1 MYTLIRYVWSKLI
14 YGLATLLGV
23 VTVIFFLFNVLP
35 GDPARMMLD
44 QREDSEQLETIRKK
58 YGFDKPVATQY
69 VYYLNDLSPVSVH
82 SSTEDHYTN
91 LTNASFNF
99 KKIASL
105 GSKTVVLKW
114 PYLRKSFQKSDK
126 LVSDVIAETLPNTAI
141 LAVASITIAIVIG
154 ILFGILAALFKDTY
168 FDRIIAVLSTLGMS
182 VPSFFSAILF
192 AWFFGFVLHKYT
204 NLNMT
209 GSLFEV
215 DDFGERIYIQW
226 KNLILPAIVL
236 GIRPLAVV
244 IQLMR
249 NSLLEVMQQ
258 DYIRTARAK
267 GLSLYKIVKSHALK
281 NALNPVVTAVSGWF
295 ASLLAGAVFVEYIFN
310 WNGLGKEIVNA
321 LNTLDLPVIMG
332 SVLVIATM
340 FILINILV
348 DVTYGLLDPRVR
360 LK

>member
-1 MYTLIRYVWSKLI
+1 MFKYILHKIFYGVFTLF
-14 YGLATLLGV
+14 GV

-44 QREDSEQLETIRKK
+44 QREDSEQLENIRKK
-58 YGFDKPVATQY
+58 YGFDQPISTQY
-69 VYYLNDLSPVSVH
+69 LYYLNDLSPISIH
-82 SSTEDHYTN
+82 SKKTDDYTFLSKDKYTYTN
-91 LTNASFNF
+91 LFSIGE
-99 KKIASL
+99 KQMVIKY
-105 GSKTVVLKW
+105 
-114 PYLRKSFQKSDK
+114 PYLRKSFQKNDK
-126 LVSDVIAETLPNTAI
+126 NVSEVIAETLPNTAI
-141 LAVASITIAIVIG
+141 LAVSAITIAILIG
-154 ILFGILAALFKDTY
+154 VFFGILSALYKDTF
-168 FDRIIAVLSTLGMS
+168 FDRIISIISTLGMS

-209 GSLFEV
+209 GSLYEV

-226 KNLILPAIVL
+226 KNLLLPSLVL

-249 NSLLEVMQQ
+249 NSLLEVLNQ
-258 DYIRTARAK
+258 DYIRTAKAK
-267 GLSLYKIVKSHALK
+267 GLSTYKIIKTHALK

-321 LNTLDLPVIMG
+321 LNTLDLPIIMG
-332 SVLVIATM
+332 SVLIIATM

-348 DVTYGLLDPRVR
+348 DIIYGLLDPKVR
-360 LK
+360 IK